1 MFLDGHI
8 YKRVLLAGHIHKT
21 PLGYTIIVMYMN
33 SVPWSVPI
41 GILRP
46 CFDLSCSAPS
56 ASTASKLVYQTS
68 SQLPVSACQTESRVG
83 RVSACQTGSRVGREQ
98 VFLRSVGRAHL
109 FMVGYLL
116 FRLGQQVIWKKGTHV
131 QW

>member
-68 SQLPVSACQTESRVG
+68 SQLPVSACQTEIG
-83 RVSACQTGSRVGREQ
+83 LEGC
-98 VFLRSVGRAHL
+98 
-109 FMVGYLL
+109 LL
-116 FRLGQQVIWKKGTHV
+116 ARLGVGLEESIKSIGKETEYVPSHKISEKRI
-131 QW
+131 